1 MEISNSVETAL
12 RDAAEKVENALSDYL
27 TEQYAGNTV
36 VSEAMRYS
44 TLGGGKRIRAFL
56 VIEFCKLFGGSI
68 DAALPYA
75 CALEC
80 IHAYSL
86 IHDDLPCMDDDDLR
100 RGKPSCHIKFGE
112 AEALLAGDALL
123 THAFYFLSDAVASG
137 DVSAEQCV
145 RAVKELSTLAGMKGM
160 IGGQYIDL
168 KYENTPANLPVL
180 VEMDTL
186 KTAAL
191 IECACALGLIAADA
205 DDGEISY
212 ARDFARELG
221 LAFQITDDVLE
232 AEDEND
238 SSDEKN
244 GKVTYVSLF
253 GVEKAKELAA
263 IHTKNALAALNHFG
277 EAADEIRLIAE
288 SLLYRKN

>member
-1 MEISNSVETAL
+1 MSNTTQYIEMI
-12 RDAAEKVENALSDYL
+12 ENAVRDCLPELSEETRHINEML
-27 TEQYAGNTV
+27 
-36 VSEAMRYS
+36 MYS
-44 TLGGGKRIRAFL
+44 LESGGKRVRPL
-56 VIEFCKLFGGSI
+56 LCLEFCKAAGG
-68 DAALPYA
+68 DPEKAVKFALA
-75 CALEC
+75 VEF
-80 IHAYSL
+80 IHTYSL
-86 IHDDLPCMDDDDLR
+86 VHDDLPCMDNDDMR
-100 RGKPSCHIKFGE
+100 RGKPSSHIKFGE
-112 AEALLAGDALL
+112 ANALLAGDALL
-123 THAFYFLSDAVASG
+123 THAFYLLSDAVSSG

-145 RAVKELSTLAGMKGM
+145 RAVKELSTLSGMKGM

-191 IECACALGLIAADA
+191 IECACALGLIAAGA

-263 IHTKNALAALNHFG
+263 IHTKNSLAALNHFG

>member
-1 MEISNSVETAL
+1 MNSTTKYIEMI
-12 RDAAEKVENALSDYL
+12 ENAVRSSLPELSEETKHINEML
-27 TEQYAGNTV
+27 
-36 VSEAMRYS
+36 MYS
-44 TLGGGKRIRAFL
+44 LESGGKRVRPL
-56 VIEFCKLFGGSI
+56 LCLEFCKAAGG
-68 DAALPYA
+68 DPEKAVKFALA
-75 CALEC
+75 VEF
-80 IHAYSL
+80 IHTYSL
-86 IHDDLPCMDDDDLR
+86 VHDDLPCMDNDDMR
-100 RGKPSCHIKFGE
+100 RGKPASHIKFGE
-112 AEALLAGDALL
+112 ANALLAGDALL
-123 THAFYFLSDAVASG
+123 THAFYFLSDAVSAG

-253 GVEKAKELAA
+253 GIEKAKELAA

>member
-1 MEISNSVETAL
+1 MNNTTQYIEMI
-12 RDAAEKVENALSDYL
+12 ENAVKNCLPELSEETKYINEML
-27 TEQYAGNTV
+27 
-36 VSEAMRYS
+36 MYS
-44 TLGGGKRIRAFL
+44 LESGGKRVRPL
-56 VIEFCKLFGGSI
+56 LCLEFCKAAGG
-68 DAALPYA
+68 DPEKAVKFALA
-75 CALEC
+75 VEF
-80 IHAYSL
+80 IHTYSL
-86 IHDDLPCMDDDDLR
+86 VHDDLPCMDNDDIR
-100 RGKPSCHIKFGE
+100 RGKPSSHIKFGE
-112 AEALLAGDALL
+112 ANALLAGDALL
-123 THAFYFLSDAVASG
+123 THAFYLLSDAAVSG

-145 RAVKELSTLAGMKGM
+145 RAVKELSTLSGMKGM

-191 IECACALGLIAADA
+191 IECACALGLIAAGA

-212 ARDFARELG
+212 AREFARELG

-232 AEDEND
+232 AEDENE

-253 GVEKAKELAA
+253 GAEKARELAA
-263 IHTKNALAALNHFG
+263 IHTKNALAALNHFCD
-277 EAADEIRLIAE
+277 AADEIRLIAE

>member
-1 MEISNSVETAL
+1 MNSTTQYIEMI
-12 RDAAEKVENALSDYL
+12 ENAVRNSLPELSEETKHINEML
-27 TEQYAGNTV
+27 
-36 VSEAMRYS
+36 MYS
-44 TLGGGKRIRAFL
+44 LESGGKRVRPL
-56 VIEFCKLFGGSI
+56 LCLEFCKAAGG
-68 DAALPYA
+68 DPEKAVKFALA
-75 CALEC
+75 VEF
-80 IHAYSL
+80 IHTYSL
-86 IHDDLPCMDDDDLR
+86 VHDDLPCMDNDDMR

-112 AEALLAGDALL
+112 ANALLAGDALL
-123 THAFYFLSDAVASG
+123 THAFYFLSDAAIAG